1 MASFPSIPLSY
12 ASINLRERDA
22 NLHNGWEYECLL
34 IDWMNWLSHALEWDS
49 LERCKQIPFQ
59 IGFFVRSWVMLVN
72 PFCVSPTLLNEIK
85 LAVKFWQED
94 DLNTTGFAVCLK
106 HTTCISNLDIS
117 ETESW
122 DDSALKPYTLYSLY
136 NLWRKACQRQENNS
150 VHFLPIEVSCINK
163 EVDGKD
169 SPI

>member
-106 HTTCISNLDIS
+106 HTTCISNLEHYSVYKSQQSSKYKILFPWS
-117 ETESW
+117 C
-122 DDSALKPYTLYSLY
+122 LKCKTTWFYRSRIFYFVYVEDLYTKRRFVTKC
-136 NLWRKACQRQENNS
+136 NA
-150 VHFLPIEVSCINK
+150 
-163 EVDGKD
+163 
-169 SPI
+169 